1 MLDDGVKGNLQLSTP
16 LVEFDIP
23 LANIGHEDR
32 IFDNSGVLPRF
43 IRLVR
48 MPNDNPHKAFR
59 FSRKIEIKPTGDNPL
74 YIRVS
79 LEDGTRAWTSPIY
92 IYR

>member
-1 MLDDGVKGNLQLSTP
+1 MK
-16 LVEFDIP
+16 
-23 LANIGHEDR
+23 DR
-32 IFDNSGVLPRF
+32 IFDNSGILPRF
-43 IRLVR
+43 IRVVR
-48 MPNDNPHKAFR
+48 MPDKNPHTSIK
-59 FSRKIEIKPTGDNPL
+59 FSRSVELKSSGDNPL